1 VTPILFRGTTTGQSL
16 FTEAKNSPDG
26 ILWFNDDPG
35 LLGDPA
41 AQQYLLAMLE
51 DTTDPRTGESY
62 RLVTKSRV
70 NANDSDRFV
79 FHGKLIF
86 DSNVPITSSRS
97 RRMLEAVE
105 DRLKV
110 HHFGP
115 TDAEL
120 AAVMRYLVALP
131 GDRAKGEY
139 AYIHLKDKDQKY
151 WQQTTV
157 QERSAIPEYIIEE
170 AAKYKTPLSL
180 RMLRDT
186 IKYYVDQREYKY
198 QTDWR
203 DIVVK
208 ELTRHDTEYKFSKM
222 PSRKDDRLES
232 ERAVLAEILDDAGG
246 VLEYFGTAAVSH
258 KHEVIESWCA
268 ATGQNDRQFR
278 RRLAELPENLQGVYE
293 RLLDRRTSRGG

>member
-1 VTPILFRGTTTGQSL
+1 
-16 FTEAKNSPDG
+16 
-26 ILWFNDDPG
+26 
-35 LLGDPA
+35 
-41 AQQYLLAMLE
+41 
-51 DTTDPRTGESY
+51 
-62 RLVTKSRV
+62 
-70 NANDSDRFV
+70 
-79 FHGKLIF
+79 
-86 DSNVPITSSRS
+86 
-97 RRMLEAVE
+97 MLEAVE

-120 AAVMRYLVALP
+120 AAVMRYLVSLS

-139 AYIHLKDKDQKY
+139 TYIRLKDKDQKY
-151 WQQTTV
+151 WQKTTA
-157 QERSAIPEYIIEE
+157 QERSAVVEHIIEQ
-170 AAKYKTPLSL
+170 AAEYKTPLSL

-208 ELTRHDTEYKFSKM
+208 ELTRHDTEYQFSKM

-246 VLEYFGTAAVSH
+246 MLEYFGTAASSY
-258 KHEVIESWCA
+258 KHEVIEKWCT
-268 ATGQNDRQFR
+268 ATGKNDRQFR
-278 RRLAELPENLQGVYE
+278 RRLAEMPENLQGVYE
-293 RLLDRRTSRGG
+293 RLPDRRSSNNG